1 MDRLEK
7 SGLLVVP
14 ETARDEN
21 TPLPT
26 TGVVIATG
34 RMNCAWCGGLW
45 HENQEKGGTFIE
57 HDYVPLV
64 EEGDMIM
71 FSKYAGCD
79 VYFNEEAF
87 RIMETREILCT
98 LEATESSEIV
108 VLPVNDAPPEVGA

>member
-14 ETARDEN
+14 ETAREEN

-26 TGVVIATG
+26 TGIVVGVGFGMQTNARGEPIV
-34 RMNCAWCGGLW
+34 R
-45 HENQEKGGTFIE
+45 
-57 HDYVPLV
+57 
-64 EEGDMIM
+64 EGDMIM
-71 FSKYAGCD
+71 FSKYAGSD

-98 LEATESSEIV
+98 LELREGEESVAAIV
-108 VLPVNDAPPEVGA
+108 PVNDERS